1 MSSIAA
7 ITYDGAVAVT
17 KSDTVDD
24 PNAGPAGFAGLWIQ
38 TAGNISFVDALG
50 NNVGTTAAPL
60 AVVVGF
66 MPIRCVRVNATETT
80 AVAYG
85 LRGVP

>member
-7 ITYDGAVAVT
+7 ITYDGAIAVT

-24 PNAGPAGFAGLWIQ
+24 PNAGPSGFAGLWIQ
-38 TAGNISFVDALG
+38 AAGNISFVDGMG
-50 NNVGTTAAPL
+50 NNVGTTGTPL

-66 MPIRCVRVNATETT
+66 IPIRCVRVNATGTT
-80 AVAYG
+80 AVAFG
-85 LRGVP
+85 LRAVP